1 MGRPESGAG
10 DPPPDPTPDAAADP
24 ARSLT
29 PASHMEVD
37 PTMVDSHPPQH
48 RSGDPTS
55 RQPSLSFLL
64 DLPAAPP
71 GRYQST
77 DEIGRGGMGVVRGAL
92 DDLFGREVALKQL
105 LDPLDDQL
113 RARFLE
119 EARVTAQLEHP
130 NVVPVHDMGVL
141 PSGEV
146 FFAMKR
152 VRGRTLADIL
162 DGIEEGDSDVADE
175 FSRVRLLTLFQQVC
189 MGVHYAH
196 SRGVVHRDLKP
207 DNLMVGEYGEVHVMD
222 WGVARVLAREE
233 VDVEVA
239 AATIAPTNSGMT
251 SYGAVVGTPSYMPPE
266 QAQGHH
272 DKVGPHSDVYALG
285 ALLYEILT
293 GFPPFLER
301 TPLATLMR
309 VVTEVPIPPDERAP
323 DRAIPDELGEL
334 CMRALAKAPHERPQ
348 SARALFDAVEEFLEG
363 TRERERRRLEA
374 ARLSGQGQ
382 SALAAAARA
391 VEEIRELRQQ
401 EGRLTEATDVLAPVE
416 DKRPLWATQDRIRA
430 LEATRDRRIAES
442 VQAFSEAVRNDR
454 DLADA
459 NRALADYYWDRLSE
473 AEDRRDR
480 TAALHFRRLVLLHNR
495 GDYDDFLRPTAPLL
509 VTTEPA
515 GATVMLHALA
525 PVDRVFTPG
534 PPQDL
539 GTTPCEPVQV
549 ARGSY
554 VLRLECDGRAPVTAP
569 VLVGRQA
576 RVEVFVRM
584 YAPGEIG
591 EGFIHIPGG
600 PAILGNDPMAT
611 GGQVHRLVDVP
622 DFAIAKRP
630 VTCAEWVEFLNA
642 LIDAG
647 KEKEARYRAP
657 KEVSGMGQYWAPG
670 EDGRF
675 SIPITDRDGDVWEND
690 WPVGGVSYGDAT
702 RYCEWYTQAKGV
714 AVRLPT
720 ADEWEKAARGVD
732 GRFFPWG
739 DEFDPLFC
747 KMRSSR
753 QGRRTPEVC
762 GAFLTDRSPYGVWDM
777 AGSMRDWTSTS
788 LEPGLR
794 CAKGGAWSLP
804 SGLCRPATS
813 YERSESFAVPTTG
826 FRLARDLPTG

>member
-1 MGRPESGAG
+1 
-10 DPPPDPTPDAAADP
+10 
-24 ARSLT
+24 
-29 PASHMEVD
+29 
-37 PTMVDSHPPQH
+37 MVDAQPPVHFDPQVT
-48 RSGDPTS
+48 SGE
-55 RQPSLSFLL
+55 PSLSFLL
-64 DLPAAPP
+64 DLPSAPP
-71 GRYQST
+71 GRYQDT
-77 DEIGRGGMGVVRGAL
+77 EEIGRGGMGVVRGAF
-92 DDLFGREVALKQL
+92 DELFGREVALKQL
-105 LDPLDDQL
+105 LDPLDEQL

-130 NVVPVHDMGVL
+130 NVVPVHDMGVM

-152 VRGRTLADIL
+152 VRGRTLADVL
-162 DGIEEGDSDVADE
+162 DGIEEGDTEIIDE

-207 DNLMVGEYGEVHVMD
+207 DNLMVGAYGEVHVMD
-222 WGVARVLAREE
+222 WGVARVLGKDEAPIE
-233 VDVEVA
+233 VG

-251 SYGAVVGTPSYMPPE
+251 AHGAVVGTPSYMPPE
-266 QAQGHH
+266 QAQGQHER
-272 DKVGPHSDVYALG
+272 VGPRSDVYALG

-293 GFPPFLER
+293 GTPPFFER

-309 VVTEVPIPPDERAP
+309 VVTEAPIPPEERAP
-323 DRAIPDELGEL
+323 ERSIPEELGEL
-334 CMRALAKAPHERPQ
+334 CMQALAKAPEERPE

-363 TRERERRRLEA
+363 TRERQRRREEA
-374 ARLSGQGQ
+374 ARLSGEGE
-382 SALAAAARA
+382 SALSAAARA
-391 VEEIRELRQQ
+391 VDEINDLRREEA
-401 EGRLTEATDVLAPVE
+401 RLTEATDLLAPVE
-416 DKRPLWATQDRIRA
+416 DKRPLWATQDRVRA
-430 LEATRDRRIAES
+430 LEATRDRRVAES
-442 VQAFSEAVRNDR
+442 VQAFSEAVRNDPE
-454 DLADA
+454 LVEA

-480 TAALHFRRLVLLHNR
+480 TAALHFRRLVLLHNQ
-495 GDYDDFLRPTAPLL
+495 GDYDDFLKPTAPLI
-509 VTTEPA
+509 VTTDPP

-525 PVDRVFTPG
+525 PVDRIFAPG

-539 GTTPCEPVQV
+539 AVTPCEPVQV

-554 VLRLECDGRAPVTAP
+554 LLRLESEGRASVTAP
-569 VLVGRQA
+569 VLIGRQA

-584 YAPGEIG
+584 FATDEIG

-611 GGQVHRLVDVP
+611 GGQVHRLVQVT
-622 DFAIAKRP
+622 DFAIARRP
-630 VTCAEWVEFLNA
+630 VSCKEWVEFLNA

-647 KEKEARYRAP
+647 HEKEARYRAP

-670 EDGRF
+670 EDGKF

-702 RYCEWYTQAKGV
+702 RYCQWYSETMGV
-714 AVRLPT
+714 VVRLPT

-732 GRFFPWG
+732 GRIFPWG

-753 QGRRTPEVC
+753 EGRRTPEPS
-762 GAFLTDRSPYGVWDM
+762 GAFVTDRSPYGVWDM
-777 AGSMRDWTSTS
+777 AGGMRDWTTTS
-788 LEPGLR
+788 HELGLR
-794 CAKGGAWSLP
+794 SAKGGAWSLP

-826 FRLARDLPTG
+826 FRLVRDLPSNS